1 MLDGFVLTRPP
12 FWKQSALLGR
22 VGLWSSDFR
31 EENEG
36 TVSIL
41 KSDLESVGRKRVRVF
56 KSKGEKC
63 TRRNKSSSHG
73 HSAKFYSLRSTT
85 GGCTQLG
92 NRPGLPVAGWLPAA
106 VRVVAV
112 LAGVA

>member
-1 MLDGFVLTRPP
+1 M
-12 FWKQSALLGR
+12 
-22 VGLWSSDFR
+22 
-31 EENEG
+31 
-36 TVSIL
+36 SIL
-41 KSDLESVGRKRVRVF
+41 KSDLESVGRKRERVF
-56 KSKGEKC
+56 KSKGGKC

-73 HSAKFYSLRSTT
+73 QSANFSSLRSRITT
-85 GGCTQLG
+85 GTSCTQLG